1 MGKAIGDMVAA
12 TYVVLLLAV
21 RRILRFF
28 RLLFLVPYTV
38 RKIMSA
44 ISDFADKMKVHNDHV
59 DVAVAGLQGDVK
71 NLSDQI
77 AALQASQG
85 QITPEDQLLLDGI
98 EARTAA
104 IHDKLDALDALTPPV
119 PTP

>member
-1 MGKAIGDMVAA
+1 MW
-12 TYVVLLLAV
+12 
-21 RRILRFF
+21 RRIFHYLK
-28 RLLFLVPYTV
+28 LLFLVPYTV

-59 DVAVAGLQGDVK
+59 DIAVAGLQSDVK

-77 AALQASQG
+77 AALQASAG
-85 QITPEDQLLLDGI
+85 KVTPEDQALLDGI
-98 EARTAA
+98 EARTSA
-104 IHDKLDALDALTPPV
+104 IHEKLDALDALTPPV

>member
-1 MGKAIGDMVAA
+1 MTVNIYECNDEILS
-12 TYVVLLLAV
+12 LLWQIKNQGEA
-21 RRILRFF
+21 
-28 RLLFLVPYTV
+28 
-38 RKIMSA
+38 IMSA

-59 DVAVAGLQGDVK
+59 DVAITGLQGDVK

-77 AALQASQG
+77 AALQASAG

-119 PTP
+119 AP